1 MATSEEIEKYCR
13 NCVSRDF
20 VNGKGLVCKRTRE
33 LPAFEEECE
42 SFEKDEE
49 LERLA
54 PPKPEDFPVSM
65 TEEEMLAEENLSKGV
80 LYAVAACIVGAV
92 AWGLIS
98 VSTGRQI
105 GFMPIA
111 IGFMVGFAMRKG
123 KGIRPIFGIIGAAL
137 SLISCV
143 LGDFFSII
151 GYISQDYKMSYF
163 DVLVSVDY
171 GEIFSIMLENVMS
184 MTALFYG
191 FALMRGINSLSV
203 HRNTPR
209 VVRFEFKLL
218 ILHPLF

>member
-151 GYISQDYKMSYF
+151 
-163 DVLVSVDY
+163 
-171 GEIFSIMLENVMS
+171 
-184 MTALFYG
+184 TC
-191 FALMRGINSLSV
+191 LMRWSMEMYIEYC
-203 HRNTPR
+203 R
-209 VVRFEFKLL
+209 VIWASILRL
-218 ILHPLF
+218 ILRKGKNCLRLWRMNCWIERTPHPSPD